1 MTLLCLLRRPPAQY
15 TRNES
20 TSNSLHLYFDDKN
33 CFVVCFHEWNEGKN
47 SQYIISSQNLRMERN
62 SFIWLIYWVT
72 KIYNAYFS
80 KEYGK
85 ILWEIFLLMR
95 INLDIDSTN
104 FLKHLMIFLASNKF
118 YEHFFTFLA
127 YLVRPPPKKKQV
139 WFLVFGK
146 ILYSDQLLRNGRH
159 RQFLLV
165 QETEIHFWNSQWRRR
180 DREYHF

>member
-15 TRNES
+15 TRNEK

-85 ILWEIFLLMR
+85 ILRENKSRDWFDKFFETF
-95 INLDIDSTN
+95 DG
-104 FLKHLMIFLASNKF
+104 FLASNKF